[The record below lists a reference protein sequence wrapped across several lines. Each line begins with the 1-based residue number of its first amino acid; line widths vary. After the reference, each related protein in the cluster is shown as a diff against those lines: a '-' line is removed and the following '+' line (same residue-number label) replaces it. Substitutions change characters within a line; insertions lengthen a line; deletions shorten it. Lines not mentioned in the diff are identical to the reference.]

1 MAGHFNFNFSGG
13 ADPLLGGSSDY
24 ASQFKDIEQQ
34 QLLLEQK
41 KRQLA
46 ELAERAQEENEGKAV
61 SQTPIWDEVDMITA
75 SMTDAE
81 FAELQNSEEYK
92 TSSQELMTFVGAL
105 QLKAIR
111 PVVEKS
117 PEGRKILENHL
128 ATIKVLR
135 NSASKRVEEEL
146 NDFKEYKEKYSH
158 LTYEDYLKTKK
169 KAKK

>member
-75 SMTDAE
+75 SMTEAE